1 MADIELMARVTD
13 ERQITILTP
22 PAHGDQITHP
32 AGEAITAGAPIRLDT
47 APGRWT
53 NANGTAAA
61 EARATHVAWATV
73 VAGEPLTGVRG
84 CLVDGYDL
92 SALDYDDPVY
102 LSDTDGRLSDTAGT
116 VSVLVGRVVS
126 AHAQLL
132 GVEPDKVLDVGSF
145 GH

>member
-1 MADIELMARVTD
+1 MANQVVYGFHTLQ
-13 ERQITILTP
+13 ERF
-22 PAHGDQITHP
+22 A
-32 AGEAITAGAPIRLDT
+32 E
-47 APGRWT
+47 
-53 NANGTAAA
+53 TAAA